1 MMKCVN
7 LPVSKLGDAK
17 KGKLRFE
24 NLGDKATKN
33 CQAFS
38 WLSGWIV
45 QLTPSRDFWRAH
57 WNSTS
62 LRRLK
67 AT

>member
-1 MMKCVN
+1 MMRCVN

-17 KGKLRFE
+17 KGEVRFE
-24 NLGDKATKN
+24 NIGGEATKN

-45 QLTPSRDFWRAH
+45 QLTPSCGC
-57 WNSTS
+57 
-62 LRRLK
+62 
-67 AT
+67 